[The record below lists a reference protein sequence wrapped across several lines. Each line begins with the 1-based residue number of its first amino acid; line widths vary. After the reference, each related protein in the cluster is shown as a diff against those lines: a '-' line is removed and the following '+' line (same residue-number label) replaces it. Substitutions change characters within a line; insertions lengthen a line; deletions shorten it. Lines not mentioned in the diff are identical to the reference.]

1 MGDLRAFIDTNVILD
16 HLEGKVDLLEI
27 REKIGTL
34 YSNIIVFSEAFMVYL
49 KAITGERAYTLKHN
63 PEIITN
69 KKDELKDLFLMFE
82 MFEHLEINKEV
93 RDIAFRYIVTYGLLP
108 NDAIILATCKFYGI
122 KYLISFDSD
131 FRGACGRE
139 GIILIDSKEKL
150 DEIIGSGDSK

>member
-69 KKDELKDLFLMFE
+69 KKDELKNIFHIFIGHSNLLFYRKCLCK
-82 MFEHLEINKEV
+82 NKC
-93 RDIAFRYIVTYGLLP
+93 
-108 NDAIILATCKFYGI
+108 ATK
-122 KYLISFDSD
+122 K
-131 FRGACGRE
+131 
-139 GIILIDSKEKL
+139 
-150 DEIIGSGDSK
+150 